1 MIVIGSELKCGV
13 MNEENNL
20 KLSAL
25 NCTWIEKWEFRIL
38 GGGDLFEWGIFGG

>member
-20 KLSAL
+20 RIVGCPQLYL
-25 NCTWIEKWEFRIL
+25 NREMEF
-38 GGGDLFEWGIFGG
+38 